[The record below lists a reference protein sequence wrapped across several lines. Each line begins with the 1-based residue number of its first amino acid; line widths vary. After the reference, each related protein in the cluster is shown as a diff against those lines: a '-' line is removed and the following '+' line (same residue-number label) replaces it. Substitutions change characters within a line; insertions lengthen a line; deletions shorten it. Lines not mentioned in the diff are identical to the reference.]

1 MILAARIA
9 LASLWHE
16 RIHLFCN
23 VAILAGA
30 LVPLLVLFGVKSG
43 IYRALLDD
51 LLRDPNLLHVTTQG
65 DNAFSE
71 DDRAE
76 IAGWPEAAF
85 VALKTRAIS
94 DNALIQRPGGDRVA
108 QATLVPSGPGDPLL
122 SDGAKVS
129 EGQVAVSRRLS
140 EQLTIENGAGIRIVA
155 RSEQRGPLLLDATV
169 VDILKPD
176 EMKGYAVLM
185 TPVEMDLI
193 EAYYDGYALPD
204 FGLAEGR
211 PLAERTT
218 SFEGLRLYAR
228 GLRDVA
234 SLEARIQ
241 DRFGVRTHSRALDI
255 EGVLALGRN
264 LDLAFLLI
272 ASTAVVGL
280 GAALLFSFWAEVDRK
295 RRVLAT
301 LMLVGLRR
309 REIALVPLV
318 QAFAIG
324 VAGILGAFVLF
335 WAAAFIADAMF
346 ADRMPGGK
354 SVIEL
359 SALAALF
366 AVLLPLLIV
375 LTAALF
381 AVRTALGID
390 PAITLRTR

>member
-51 LLRDPNLLHVTTQG
+51 LLSDPNLLHVTTQG

-94 DNALIQRPGGDRVA
+94 DNALIQRPGGDRIA

-122 SDGAKVS
+122 TDGAKVS

-155 RSEQRGPLLLDATV
+155 RSERRGPLLLDATV
-169 VDILKPD
+169 VDILEPD

-211 PLAERTT
+211 PLSERTT

-359 SALAALF
+359 SAFAALF

>member
-1 MILAARIA
+1 MILSARIA

-51 LLRDPNLLHVTTQG
+51 LLSDPNLLHVTTQG

-94 DNALIQRPGGDRVA
+94 DNALIQRPGGDRIA

-140 EQLTIENGAGIRIVA
+140 EQLTIESGAGIRIVA
-155 RSEQRGPLLLDATV
+155 RSERRGPLLLDATV
-169 VDILKPD
+169 VDILEPD

-193 EAYYDGYALPD
+193 EAYYDGYALPE

-234 SLEARIQ
+234 ALEARIQ

-359 SALAALF
+359 SALAALL
-366 AVLLPLLIV
+366 AVLLPLAIV
-375 LTAALF
+375 LAAALF